1 MQILANL
8 NLSNLYGSVRLTPHK
23 NKKENF
29 MKKII
34 SIFTCFFIILGFA
47 QISYAESDTL
57 KKLKKQ
63 GYATVAV
70 ANEPP
75 YSDIKSDGYVTG
87 AAPDVARAVLEVLG
101 VNEIRAQVIMYGAMI
116 PALQAR
122 RVDMATS
129 GLYIKPGRCE
139 SIIYS
144 EPDLCGAEAFA
155 VPAGNPNNLLTYED
169 IAANPDLKMT
179 TCAGCAEEKY
189 ALERGV
195 QAGQIVYFDT
205 PPSGIKMLQQ
215 GRVDVFAL
223 SGLGTQDLLQKT
235 NDPNLELIMPISG
248 VPIGCAGA
256 AFNMND
262 IEFRAEYN
270 MALAKLKATG
280 EFAAIIE
287 PYGFS
292 AEATAGESYL
302 TRCPD
307 GK

>member
-1 MQILANL
+1 
-8 NLSNLYGSVRLTPHK
+8 
-23 NKKENF
+23 

-34 SIFTCFFIILGFA
+34 LSLACFLIMMGSANTSF
-47 QISYAESDTL
+47 AESKTL
-57 KKLKKQ
+57 TKLKKQ

-75 YSDIKSDGYVTG
+75 YSDIKSDGYVSG
-87 AAPDVARAVLEVLG
+87 AAPDVARAVMAKLG
-101 VNEIRAQVIMYGAMI
+101 VPELKAQVIMYGAMI

-155 VPAGNPNNLLTYED
+155 VPAGNPNNLKTYED
-169 IAANPDLKMT
+169 IAANSSITMT

-195 QAGQIVYFDT
+195 SADQIKYFTD

-223 SGLGTQDLLQKT
+223 SGLGTQDLLKKT
-235 NDPNLELIMPISG
+235 NDSNLELVMPITG
-248 VPIGCAGA
+248 VPMGCAGA
-256 AFNMND
+256 AFSMD
-262 IEFRAEYN
+262 DTEFRDEYN
-270 MALAKLKATG
+270 VALASLKSSG

-292 AEATAGESYL
+292 AEATATKSYKGL
-302 TRCPD
+302 CPD

>member
-1 MQILANL
+1 
-8 NLSNLYGSVRLTPHK
+8 
-23 NKKENF
+23 
-29 MKKII
+29 MKKLALFLI
-34 SIFTCFFIILGFA
+34 SFAILLGSAKTSF
-47 QISYAESDTL
+47 AESDTL
-57 KKLKKQ
+57 KRLKKQ

-75 YSDIKSDGYVTG
+75 YSDIKTDGYVTG
-87 AAPDVARAVLEVLG
+87 AAPDVARAVLNMLG
-101 VNEIRAQVIMYGAMI
+101 VPDLKAEVIMYGAMI

-129 GLYIKPGRCE
+129 GLYIKPDRCE

-155 VPAGNPNNLLTYED
+155 VPVGNPNNLLTYED
-169 IAANPDLKMT
+169 IAAQPDLKMV

-195 QAGQIVYFDT
+195 SADQIVYFDT

-223 SGLGTQDLLQKT
+223 SGLGTQDLLNKT
-235 NDPNLELIMPISG
+235 NDPNLELVMPITG

-256 AFNMND
+256 AFNMD
-262 IEFRAEYN
+262 DKEFRAEYN

-292 AEATAGESYL
+292 A
-302 TRCPD
+302 
-307 GK
+307 

>member
-1 MQILANL
+1 MLCV
-8 NLSNLYGSVRLTPHK
+8 SVNTS
-23 NKKENF
+23 F
-29 MKKII
+29 
-34 SIFTCFFIILGFA
+34 
-47 QISYAESDTL
+47 AESDTL
-57 KKLKKQ
+57 KRLKKQ

-75 YSDIKSDGYVTG
+75 YSDIKSDGYVGG
-87 AAPDVARAVLEVLG
+87 AAPDIARAVLKKLG
-101 VNEIRAQVIMYGAMI
+101 VKDLKAKVIMYGAMI

-129 GLYIKPGRCE
+129 GLYIKPIRCK

-155 VPAGNPNNLLTYED
+155 VPKGNPNNLATYED
-169 IAANPDLKMT
+169 IAANPSLKMT

-189 ALERGV
+189 ALDRGV
-195 QAGQIVYFDT
+195 KPSQIKYFSD

-223 SGLGTQDLLQKT
+223 SGLGTQDLLKKT
-235 NDPNLELIMPISG
+235 KDPNLELVMPVKG
-248 VPIGCAGA
+248 VPMGCAGT
-256 AFNMND
+256 AFNMD
-262 IEFRAEYN
+262 DKEFRAEFN
-270 MALAKLKATG
+270 MALAAIKATG

-292 AEATAGESYL
+292 AEATASKSYL
-302 TRCPD
+302 GQCPD
-307 GK
+307 GE

>member
-1 MQILANL
+1 MQILTNL
-8 NLSNLYGSVRLTPHK
+8 NFSDLYSSVKLTSHN

-57 KKLKKQ
+57 KRLKEQ

-101 VNEIRAQVIMYGAMI
+101 VDEIRAQVIMYGAMI

-195 QAGQIVYFDT
+195 SADQIVYFDT

-223 SGLGTQDLLQKT
+223 SGLGTADLLKKT
-235 NDPNLELIMPISG
+235 NDPSIELVMPVAG
-248 VPIGCAGA
+248 VPMGCAGA
-256 AFNMND
+256 AFNMD
-262 IEFRAEYN
+262 DKEFRSEYN
-270 MALAKLKATG
+270 MALAFLKATG
-280 EFAAIIE
+280 KFEAIIK

-292 AEATAGESYL
+292 AAATATKSYL
-302 TRCPD
+302 TQCPD
-307 GK
+307 GE

>member
-1 MQILANL
+1 MKNL
-8 NLSNLYGSVRLTPHK
+8 NIS
-23 NKKENF
+23 
-29 MKKII
+29 MKK
-34 SIFTCFFIILGFA
+34 SILCSMVSLGMVCGVATTSF
-47 QISYAESDTL
+47 AESETL
-57 KKLKKQ
+57 TRLKKQ

-75 YSDIKSDGYVTG
+75 YSDIKSDGYVGG
-87 AAPDVARAVLEVLG
+87 AAPDVARAVLAKLG
-101 VNEIRAQVIMYGAMI
+101 VPELRAQVIMYGAMI
-116 PALQAR
+116 PALQAK

-155 VPAGNPNNLLTYED
+155 VPKGNPNNLATYED
-169 IAANPDLKMT
+169 IAANPTLTMT

-195 QAGQIVYFDT
+195 KKSQIKYFTD

-223 SGLGTQDLLQKT
+223 SGLGTQDLLKKT
-235 NDPNLELIMPISG
+235 NDPNIELVMPVTG
-248 VPIGCAGA
+248 VPMGCAGA

-262 IEFRAEYN
+262 KEFRAEYN
-270 MALAKLKATG
+270 MGLAAIKANG
-280 EFAAIIE
+280 EFAAIIT

-292 AEATAGESYL
+292 AAATATKSYL
-302 TRCPD
+302 SQCPA

>member
-8 NLSNLYGSVRLTPHK
+8 NLSNFYGSVKLASHNNT
-23 NKKENF
+23 KENF
-29 MKKII
+29 MKKIL

-47 QISYAESDTL
+47 QTSYAESDTL

-101 VNEIRAQVIMYGAMI
+101 VNELRAQVIMYGAMI

-169 IAANPDLKMT
+169 IGANPDLKMT

-195 QAGQIVYFDT
+195 SADQIVYFDT

-223 SGLGTQDLLQKT
+223 SGLGTADLLKKT
-235 NDPNLELIMPISG
+235 NDPSIALVMPVAG
-248 VPIGCAGA
+248 VPMGCAGA
-256 AFNMND
+256 AFNMD
-262 IEFRAEYN
+262 DKEFRSEYN
-270 MALAKLKATG
+270 RALAFLKATG
-280 EFAAIIE
+280 KFAAIIE

-292 AEATAGESYL
+292 AAATATKSYL
-302 TRCPD
+302 TQCPD
-307 GK
+307 GE

>member
-1 MQILANL
+1 
-8 NLSNLYGSVRLTPHK
+8 
-23 NKKENF
+23 
-29 MKKII
+29 
-34 SIFTCFFIILGFA
+34 
-47 QISYAESDTL
+47 
-57 KKLKKQ
+57 
-63 GYATVAV
+63 
-70 ANEPP
+70 
-75 YSDIKSDGYVTG
+75 
-87 AAPDVARAVLEVLG
+87 
-101 VNEIRAQVIMYGAMI
+101 MI

-195 QAGQIVYFDT
+195 SADQIVYFDT

-223 SGLGTQDLLQKT
+223 SGLGTADLLKKT
-235 NDPNLELIMPISG
+235 NDPSIALVMPVAG
-248 VPIGCAGA
+248 VPMGCAGA
-256 AFNMND
+256 AFNMD
-262 IEFRAEYN
+262 DKEFRSEYN
-270 MALAKLKATG
+270 RALAFLKATG
-280 EFAAIIE
+280 KFAAIIE

-292 AEATAGESYL
+292 AAATATKSYL
-302 TRCPD
+302 TQCPD
-307 GK
+307 GE

>member
-1 MQILANL
+1 MKIVNI
-8 NLSNLYGSVRLTPHK
+8 S
-23 NKKENF
+23 
-29 MKKII
+29 MKKGIVCCI
-34 SIFTCFFIILGFA
+34 VSLVLVCGFA
-47 QISYAESDTL
+47 TISFAESDTL
-57 KKLKKQ
+57 KRLKKQ

-75 YSDIKSDGYVTG
+75 YSDIKPDGFVGG
-87 AAPDVARAVLEVLG
+87 AAPDIARAVLNKLG
-101 VNEIRAQVIMYGAMI
+101 VKDLKAKVIMYGAMI

-129 GLYIKPGRCE
+129 GLYIKPTRCK

-155 VPAGNPNNLLTYED
+155 VPKGNPNNLLTYED
-169 IAANPDLKMT
+169 IAANPSLKMT

-189 ALERGV
+189 ALDRGV
-195 QAGQIVYFDT
+195 KKSQIKYFSD
-205 PPSGIKMLQQ
+205 PPSGIKMLQL

-223 SGLGTQDLLQKT
+223 SGLGTQDLLKKT
-235 NDPNLELIMPISG
+235 KDPNLELIMPVTG
-248 VPIGCAGA
+248 VPMGCSVT
-256 AFNMND
+256 AFNMD
-262 IEFRAEYN
+262 DKEFRAEFN
-270 MALAKLKATG
+270 MALAAIKASG

-292 AEATAGESYL
+292 AEATSFKSYL
-302 TRCPD
+302 GLCPE

>member
-1 MQILANL
+1 MFNIDYRINKCILFNVAFLGMLCVSANT
-8 NLSNLYGSVRLTPHK
+8 S
-23 NKKENF
+23 F
-29 MKKII
+29 
-34 SIFTCFFIILGFA
+34 
-47 QISYAESDTL
+47 AESDTL
-57 KKLKKQ
+57 KRLKKQ

-75 YSDIKSDGYVTG
+75 YSDIKSDGFVSG
-87 AAPDVARAVLEVLG
+87 AAPDIARAVLNKLG
-101 VNEIRAQVIMYGAMI
+101 VKDLKSKVIMYGAMI

-129 GLYIKPGRCE
+129 GLYIKPTRCK

-155 VPAGNPNNLLTYED
+155 VPKGNPNNLKTYED
-169 IAANPDLKMT
+169 IGANSSLKMT

-189 ALERGV
+189 ALDRGV
-195 QAGQIVYFDT
+195 KPSQIKYFSD

-223 SGLGTQDLLQKT
+223 SGLGTQDLLKKT
-235 NDPNLELIMPISG
+235 KDPNLELVMPVKG
-248 VPIGCAGA
+248 VPMGCAGT
-256 AFNMND
+256 AFNMD
-262 IEFRAEYN
+262 DKEFRAEFN
-270 MALAKLKATG
+270 MALAAIKASG

-292 AEATAGESYL
+292 PEATATKSYL
-302 TRCPD
+302 GLCPD

>member
-1 MQILANL
+1 
-8 NLSNLYGSVRLTPHK
+8 
-23 NKKENF
+23 
-29 MKKII
+29 MKKIVL
-34 SIFTCFFIILGFA
+34 FFASFLILLVSAKTSF
-47 QISYAESDTL
+47 AESDTL
-57 KKLKKQ
+57 KRLKKQ

-87 AAPDVARAVLEVLG
+87 AAPDVARAVLTILG
-101 VNEIRAQVIMYGAMI
+101 VEELKAEVIMYGAMI
-116 PALQAR
+116 PALQAK

-129 GLYIKPGRCE
+129 GLYIKPDRCE

-223 SGLGTQDLLQKT
+223 SGLGTADLLKKT
-235 NDPNLELIMPISG
+235 NDPSIELVMPVAG
-248 VPIGCAGA
+248 VPMGCAGA
-256 AFNMND
+256 AFNMD
-262 IEFRAEYN
+262 DKEFRSEYN
-270 MALAKLKATG
+270 RALAFLKATG
-280 EFAAIIE
+280 KFAAIIE

-292 AEATAGESYL
+292 AAATATKSYL
-302 TRCPD
+302 TQCPD

>member
-1 MQILANL
+1 MMVL
-8 NLSNLYGSVRLTPHK
+8 NFIFQNN
-23 NKKENF
+23 NKKEKD

-34 SIFTCFFIILGFA
+34 SLFTCFFIVLGFT
-47 QISYAESDTL
+47 QVSYAESDTL
-57 KKLKKQ
+57 KRLKKQ

-87 AAPDVARAVLEVLG
+87 AAPDVARAVLNVLG
-101 VNEIRAQVIMYGAMI
+101 VPDLKAEVIMYGAMI

-169 IAANPDLKMT
+169 IAANPSLKMT

-195 QAGQIVYFDT
+195 SADQIVYFDA

-223 SGLGTQDLLQKT
+223 SGLGTADLLNKT
-235 NDPNLELIMPISG
+235 NDPNLELVMPVTG
-248 VPIGCAGA
+248 VPMGCAGA
-256 AFNMND
+256 AFNKD
-262 IEFRAEYN
+262 DLEFRSEYN
-270 MALAKLKATG
+270 MALAIL
-280 EFAAIIE
+280 
-287 PYGFS
+287 
-292 AEATAGESYL
+292 
-302 TRCPD
+302 
-307 GK
+307 

>member
-1 MQILANL
+1 MQIYVNL
-8 NLSNLYGSVRLTPHK
+8 NLSNLYDSVKLYFH
-23 NKKENF
+23 NNNKENF

-34 SIFTCFFIILGFA
+34 SIFTCFVIVLGFA
-47 QISYAESDTL
+47 QTTYAESDTL
-57 KKLKKQ
+57 KRLKKQ

-87 AAPDVARAVLEVLG
+87 AAPDVARAVLKVLG
-101 VNEIRAQVIMYGAMI
+101 VDDLRAQVIMYGAMI

-169 IAANPDLKMT
+169 IAANPSLKMT

-195 QAGQIVYFDT
+195 SADQIVYFDA

-223 SGLGTQDLLQKT
+223 SGLGTADLLNKT
-235 NDPNLELIMPISG
+235 NDPSLQLVMPVTG
-248 VPIGCAGA
+248 VPMGCAGA
-256 AFNMND
+256 AFNMD
-262 IEFRAEYN
+262 DKEFRAEYN
-270 MALAKLKATG
+270 MALASIKANG

-292 AEATAGESYL
+292 AAATATKSYL
-302 TRCPD
+302 AQCPA
-307 GK
+307 GE